1 MSLRKFVPYL
11 LVLSLLTLAQSA
23 WAQSTAVLLDITNPS
38 SETSDVWW
46 ASDPPNYSA
55 NMRKL
60 FSGLEEGGVAVL
72 KPQSVTD
79 ISSVIRQPKLS
90 KTNALNL
97 ARLLGAERA
106 LLGSVQIE
114 SLGEVTALPI
124 LGYRVSYSGAIV
136 DLKTG
141 EETPIDVS
149 SSHWER
155 SSEAA
160 TQTAFSNL
168 GQALA
173 SRISKPKKSA
183 LSGPTGFDSG
193 AFQVRIRTSS
203 GKWFDET
210 VNWLLST
217 GKVSE
222 IEFAWVST
230 GLIALHL
237 ISESN
242 KRLQGP
248 EINALAREL
257 VNQAFEGFNITLST
271 SEEPQAVEITLSEKD
286 DGMGTK

>member
-1 MSLRKFVPYL
+1 MKHRKFFPFL
-11 LVLSLLTLAQSA
+11 LFLSLMTWAHTT
-23 WAQSTAVLLDITNPS
+23 WAQSTAVLLDVTEPG
-38 SETSDVWW
+38 SETSDAWW
-46 ASDPPNYSA
+46 VSNPPNYSA
-55 NMRKL
+55 KIQNL

-72 KPQSVTD
+72 KPQSVGD

-106 LLGSVQIE
+106 LLGTVEIQ
-114 SLGEVTALPI
+114 SLGEVSALPI
-124 LGYRVSYSGAIV
+124 LGYRISYAGTLV
-136 DLKTG
+136 NLKTG
-141 EETPIDVS
+141 EQTTIDLS

-160 TQTAFSNL
+160 ILRAFSSL
-168 GQALA
+168 GQSLA
-173 SRISKPKKSA
+173 NRISKPKTSA
-183 LSGPTGFDSG
+183 LTGPTGFDSG

-286 DGMGTK
+286 EGMGTK